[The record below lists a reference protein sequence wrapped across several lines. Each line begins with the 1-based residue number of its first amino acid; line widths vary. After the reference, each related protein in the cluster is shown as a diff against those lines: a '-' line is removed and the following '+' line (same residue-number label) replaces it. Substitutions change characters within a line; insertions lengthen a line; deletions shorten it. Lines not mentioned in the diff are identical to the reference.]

1 MYNLGKRG
9 DIMKKLF
16 VLVTSAFLLTS
27 VSSQVQAK
35 NLVRVMAIGS
45 SPRGQFVAFEEF
57 GYQNG
62 RKIPFSKI
70 RVMNMWQN
78 KYVTDPI
85 YVIGNEDVDSLINIR
100 SKAKTQAIT
109 QFKQFNISI

>member
-1 MYNLGKRG
+1 
-9 DIMKKLF
+9 MKKLF
-16 VLVTSAFLLTS
+16 VLITTVFIASS
-27 VSSQVQAK
+27 VSTQVEAR

-62 RKIPFSKI
+62 RKHPFSKI
-70 RVMNMWQN
+70 RVMNMWKN
-78 KYVTDPI
+78 EYVTEPV
-85 YVIGNEDVDSLINIR
+85 YVIGSDDGDKLGLIR
-100 SKAKTQAIT
+100 VKAKTQAVT

>member
-1 MYNLGKRG
+1 
-9 DIMKKLF
+9 MKKLF
-16 VLVTSAFLLTS
+16 VLVTSIFIA
-27 VSSQVQAK
+27 SSMSTQVQAR

-62 RKIPFSKI
+62 RKIPYSKI

-78 KYVTDPI
+78 KYVTEAVF
-85 YVIGNEDVDSLINIR
+85 VIGDKDDDKLALVR
-100 SKAKTQAIT
+100 VKAKSQAVT